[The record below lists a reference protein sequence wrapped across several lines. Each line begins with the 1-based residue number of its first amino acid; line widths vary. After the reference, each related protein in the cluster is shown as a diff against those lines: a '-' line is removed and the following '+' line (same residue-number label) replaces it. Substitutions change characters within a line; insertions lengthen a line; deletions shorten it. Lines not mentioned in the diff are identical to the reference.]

1 MATKK
6 ITVKKSVSPRSFV
19 TCPQCQ
25 AKSKVLRT
33 EFGGLQTRECKNG
46 HIFEFDK
53 WMADR
58 RVWIGI
64 V

>member
-1 MATKK
+1 MAKIKTTSKK
-6 ITVKKSVSPRSFV
+6 PATPRSFIV
-19 TCPQCQ
+19 CPSCQ